1 MRDRTIKTG
10 IGNPETMSNSKLDS
24 IMEAVN
30 AAVLT
35 IDRHGTV
42 VECNDATCRLFGYEK
57 SALVGNN
64 VKMLMPDPD
73 RSGHDQ
79 YIHNHLST
87 GVNRIIGTGRKVR
100 GLHQSGKLIPLHLSV
115 ARFSEEEEIFFT
127 GILHDL
133 TELDEALSISQRLGQ
148 IVEESINEIYTFN
161 GQTLAFTSAN
171 RAALSNLQY
180 THSELEKLTP
190 AQLTADIDEPELRE
204 ILAPLLARSS
214 ERINLNTRFRRK
226 DNTFYEAEVTL
237 HYSSVLNPPE
247 VVAIA
252 QDVTEKLRLVRS
264 IHRNQR
270 MESIGNLTGGIAH
283 DFNNILTVVMGNL
296 DLLHDE
302 ISEPSNLELLDDAR
316 DAADMGA
323 RLTKRLLTF
332 ARRSPLTPNRTNINR
347 LIADLTD
354 MLKRTLGS
362 NIQLESILNDELWDA
377 TIDVSELENALVNL
391 AINARD
397 AMPDGGRLIIE
408 TANTSLDDENI
419 LGRDLQPGDYV
430 RISVTDTGTGIPDDI
445 KDSIFEPFVTSKKG
459 GKGSGLGLSMVY
471 GFVSQSGGC
480 ISVYSEVGQ
489 GTVFSLYLPRSQ
501 TAVAD
506 EDMPQLADEPQAT
519 AQKTILVAEDDDR
532 VRNLTVKRLAKL
544 GHKVL
549 EAANGYVA
557 LDLYREN
564 PDVDLVFSDVV
575 MTQGMTGYDLAVA
588 IREINENTP
597 ILLTS
602 GYAEDIVNAEKLEAS
617 GLSLLRKPYHQ
628 SELEETLNQ
637 LFGAS

>member
-1 MRDRTIKTG
+1 
-10 IGNPETMSNSKLDS
+10 MSNSKLDS

-115 ARFSEEEEIFFT
+115 ARFSEEGDVFFT

-171 RAALSNLQY
+171 RAALNNLQY
-180 THSELEKLTP
+180 SLSELEQFTP
-190 AQLTADIDEPELRE
+190 AHITADVDEPELRE

-214 ERINLNTRFRRK
+214 ERISLNTRFRRK
-226 DNTFYEAEVTL
+226 DSTYYEAELTL

-252 QDVTEKLRLVRS
+252 QDVTEKRRLVRS

-283 DFNNILTVVMGNL
+283 DFNNILTVIMGNL
-296 DLLHDE
+296 DLLHAE

-347 LIADLTD
+347 LIADIAD

-377 TIDVSELENALVNL
+377 IIDVSELENALVNL

-397 AMPDGGRLIIE
+397 AMPEGGRLIIE

-419 LGRDLQPGDYV
+419 LGRDLEPGDYV

-471 GFVSQSGGC
+471 GFVTQSGGC
-480 ISVYSEVGQ
+480 ITVYSEVGQ

-501 TAVAD
+501 NAAAD
-506 EDMPQLADEPQAT
+506 EEITLLADEPQAT

-532 VRNLTVKRLAKL
+532 VRNLTVKRLTKL
-544 GHKVL
+544 GHNVL
-549 EAANGYVA
+549 EAANGYLA

-575 MTQGMTGYDLAVA
+575 MTLGMTGYDLAVA

-602 GYAEDIVNAEKLEAS
+602 GYAEDIVNVEKLEAA

-637 LFGAS
+637 IFTPT